1 MNLIGRLCERV
12 LAHREKRAK
21 RGWLTSIVKL
31 PRLNENSMNY
41 SPIVGLIIL
50 VADVYA
56 IVMIVQSSAPT
67 LEKVIWSV
75 VILLLPVI
83 GVVVWFLA
91 GPGVKPF

>member
-1 MNLIGRLCERV
+1 
-12 LAHREKRAK
+12 
-21 RGWLTSIVKL
+21 
-31 PRLNENSMNY
+31 MNY